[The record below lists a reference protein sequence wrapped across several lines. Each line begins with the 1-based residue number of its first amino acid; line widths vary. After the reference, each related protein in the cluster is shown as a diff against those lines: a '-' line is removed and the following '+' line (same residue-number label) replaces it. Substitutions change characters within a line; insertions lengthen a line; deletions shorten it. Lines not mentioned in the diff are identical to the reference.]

1 MSQTKT
7 HIDKQHTLSRSEQ
20 KFQDITQAAKQAF
33 LEFGVQGT
41 SMDKLAE
48 LAQVSKRT
56 IYNHFKNKEELVIH
70 LLAELWNNAM
80 VELYAPYQSDQPVR
94 DQLESILRKEVD
106 FISSQEYLDLSRVAF
121 GYFFYKPEEL
131 KKALEQFNK
140 NETALL
146 RWIKEADADKQFKNI
161 DCEFAHEQLHS
172 LIKGQCFWPQLL
184 NIEPALS
191 NERKV
196 HLVATTVDMF
206 LNQYCNVN

>member
-1 MSQTKT
+1 MN
-7 HIDKQHTLSRSEQ
+7 LSRSEQ
-20 KFQDITQAAKQAF
+20 KYQAIVQAAKQAF
-33 LEFGVQGT
+33 LEYGVQGT

-70 LLAELWNNAM
+70 LLAELWNDTM
-80 VELYAPYQSDQPVR
+80 VELYTPYQPDQPVR
-94 DQLESILRKEVD
+94 DQLESILRKEID

-146 RWIKEADADKQFKNI
+146 RWIKEANDHQQFKNI

-172 LIKGQCFWPQLL
+172 LMKGQCFWPQLL
-184 NIEPALS
+184 NIEPAL
-191 NERKV
+191 NDQRKT
-196 HLVATTVDMF
+196 HLVSTTADMF
-206 LNQYCNVN
+206 LNQYHR